1 MQRQSQRPPNTG
13 QLTVERGRD
22 SGRLHPR
29 FPAANIWHPGT
40 EQERAMEDLDAAN
53 WMVFGN
59 RDFRLDQRNIIKAA
73 MQVTASALAV

>member
-1 MQRQSQRPPNTG
+1 
-13 QLTVERGRD
+13 
-22 SGRLHPR
+22 
-29 FPAANIWHPGT
+29 
-40 EQERAMEDLDAAN
+40 MEDLDAAN